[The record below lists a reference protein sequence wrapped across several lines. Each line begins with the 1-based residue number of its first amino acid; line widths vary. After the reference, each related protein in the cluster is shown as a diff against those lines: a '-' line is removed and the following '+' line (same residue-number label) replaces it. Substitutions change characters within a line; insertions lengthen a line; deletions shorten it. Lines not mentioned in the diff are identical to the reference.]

1 MSDPFSAHRHEAV
14 HAQTAAEAT
23 TVEPPAE
30 LKPVENEPPADAKPA
45 VEKPAPTVGAGS
57 PFGQHKVEPK
67 AHPAPERTRKPAP
80 PPKLLHDWLR
90 HNWRKPDISLR
101 DLQTFGPYD
110 IRDRKSA
117 IAYAE
122 TLESYGWLVEIRAH
136 RRDRRVWRLPPAA
149 VTN

>member
-1 MSDPFSAHRHEAV
+1 MSDPFSRYRIEPV
-14 HAQTAAEAT
+14 AQPTAAMEAPAAET
-23 TVEPPAE
+23 SRPPEPIE
-30 LKPVENEPPADAKPA
+30 R
-45 VEKPAPTVGAGS
+45 KPAPAVNTGS
-57 PFGQHKVEPK
+57 PFGQHRVEPK
-67 AHPAPERTRKPAP
+67 AHLDLERTRKPAP